1 MKIIK
6 KLVKLLLKKSG
17 YGVFS
22 LESNEFVNFDNI
34 LFALIR
40 CLGSIKYLQI
50 GANDGVFVDPMF
62 KFVEQNHHK
71 MFGLLI
77 EPVPSYFE
85 KLNHNYRKFP
95 TIRTLNCAVH
105 NVEKEMTIYTAKPEA
120 MNWTKG
126 DIRGMSS
133 FYKDHLVNPGF
144 LSESE
149 VSEIQVK
156 CVDIYTVLLEQGMLD
171 INLLVIDTE
180 GYDFQILKEIDL
192 DKISPK
198 VIHFE
203 HGVYSQTMSLSE
215 ISIVIARLNSH
226 GYQVMLD
233 NNDGIAVKTDFLIE
247 FVLAKK
253 VS

>member
-1 MKIIK
+1 
-6 KLVKLLLKKSG
+6 
-17 YGVFS
+17 
-22 LESNEFVNFDNI
+22 
-34 LFALIR
+34 
-40 CLGSIKYLQI
+40 
-50 GANDGVFVDPMF
+50 
-62 KFVEQNHHK
+62 
-71 MFGLLI
+71 
-77 EPVPSYFE
+77 
-85 KLNHNYRKFP
+85 
-95 TIRTLNCAVH
+95 
-105 NVEKEMTIYTAKPEA
+105 
-120 MNWTKG
+120 
-126 DIRGMSS
+126 
-133 FYKDHLVNPGF
+133 
-144 LSESE
+144 
-149 VSEIQVK
+149 
-156 CVDIYTVLLEQGMLD
+156 MLD